1 MFYNLMICESSGNPR
16 AVEDPGGNGGPLGH
30 YGLFQFDYPTW
41 QSVGG
46 HGDPRDASPEEQWTR
61 AYMLY
66 QRRGWRRGSAPP
78 TTTSS
83 TTLERRALGRAAGRA
98 GGVTLDGGRT
108 LLVARTFRER
118 RRGLAKMTPLPAG
131 YALRILKCNS
141 VHTFGMRFALD
152 LVWLGRDG
160 RLLRVDHAVAP
171 RRMKLCVR
179 ARSVVETAAGEGD
192 GFAAAL
198 DGL

>member
-1 MFYNLMICESSGNPR
+1 LSDEPWGER
-16 AVEDPGGNGGPLGH
+16 LA
-30 YGLFQFDYPTW
+30 GL
-41 QSVGG
+41 
-46 HGDPRDASPEEQWTR
+46 EE
-61 AYMLY
+61 L
-66 QRRGWRRGSAPP
+66 
-78 TTTSS
+78 
-83 TTLERRALGRAAGRA
+83 
-98 GGVTLDGGRT
+98 TLDGGLT

-141 VHTFGMRFALD
+141 VHTLGMRFALD

-160 RLLRVDHAVAP
+160 RLIRVDHGVAP

-179 ARSVVETAAGEGD
+179 ARSVVETAAGQGD
-192 GFAAAL
+192 AFAAAL